1 MEINYCSNCG
11 AKLEIRFINEVER
24 KACPSCSFVHWGNY
38 SVSVG
43 ALVRKEGTNYYLFVV
58 NIIQGKGNGQ
68 ILGAILSKQN
78 LLNKVLSARY

>member
-43 ALVRKEGTNYYLFVV
+43 ALVVKEDKLLLVRRKHNP
-58 NIIQGKGNGQ
+58 GKGNGQ
-68 ILGAILSKQN
+68 ILGGISSKQN
-78 LLNKVLSARY
+78 LLNKVLSVRC